1 MKPIAVSLDKLQGD
15 KNVSVG
21 SVLPCLHYIKN
32 ALGGCELK
40 TKMSTNHKVQ
50 AIGNDMIRSLKTAFQ
65 KRFDPL
71 LIIDDT
77 NRELVLAAVSH
88 PVYKLKWIIDERD
101 LANAKRLF
109 EGEVKNMESIPK
121 ENVIEELDIEDDEFI
136 STHVH
141 SSTRRASSDSRWA
154 NEAFNFV
161 EDRKK
166 NLEMLDQ
173 YPLVSAV
180 FRKYN
185 TTLSSSGP
193 IERLFSQA
201 LIIYTPRRNRI
212 SHINFERTLLLRKN
226 QNLLN

>member
-40 TKMSTNHKVQ
+40 TKMSTNHKIQ
-50 AIGNDMIRSLKTAFQ
+50 AIGNDMARSLKTAFE
-65 KRFDPL
+65 KRFYPL
-71 LIIDDT
+71 LTIDDK

-88 PVYKLKWIIDERD
+88 PVYKLKWIIVERD

-109 EGEVKNMESIPK
+109 EGEIKNMESAPI
-121 ENVIEELDIEDDEFI
+121 ENLIEDSDIEDDEFI
-136 STHVH
+136 SSHVL
-141 SSTRRASSDSRWA
+141 SSTRRASNDSRWA

-180 FRKYN
+180 FRRYN
-185 TTLSSSGP
+185 TTFSSSGP

-201 LIIYTPRRNRI
+201 LMIYTPRRNRI
-212 SHINFERTLLLRKN
+212 SHSNFERTLLLRKN
-226 QNLLN
+226 QDILN

>member
-1 MKPIAVSLDKLQGD
+1 MKPIAVSLDKLQGE
-15 KNVSVG
+15 KNASIG

-40 TKMSTNHKVQ
+40 TKLSTNHKVQ
-50 AIGNDMIRSLKTAFQ
+50 AIGNDMTRSLKNAFD
-65 KRFDPL
+65 KRFDKL
-71 LIIDDT
+71 STIDDA

-109 EGEVKNMESIPK
+109 EGEMRNMESSPI
-121 ENVIEELDIEDDEFI
+121 ENLIEESDDEDDEFI
-136 STHVH
+136 STHVL
-141 SSTRRASSDSRWA
+141 SSTRRASTECRWA

-173 YPLVSAV
+173 YPLVSGV

-201 LIIYTPRRNRI
+201 LLIYTPRLNRI

-226 QNLLN
+226 QDILS